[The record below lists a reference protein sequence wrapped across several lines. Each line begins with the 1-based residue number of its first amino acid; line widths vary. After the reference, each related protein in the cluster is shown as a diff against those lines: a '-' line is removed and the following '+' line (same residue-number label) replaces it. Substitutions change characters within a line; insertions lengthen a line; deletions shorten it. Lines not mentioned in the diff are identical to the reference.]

1 MLNPLKLSEAEIEML
16 IYRGEGWLCD
26 PIESVTLLGDF
37 DKKLFAAK
45 YRVKFSSIFDETDV
59 NISFKP
65 NTGELI
71 AEII

>member
-1 MLNPLKLSEAEIEML
+1 MLNPLELSAAEIEML
-16 IYRGEGWLCD
+16 IYLGEGWLCD

-45 YRVKFSSIFDETDV
+45 YRIEFVGNFISADV